1 MVAAS
6 IHGLALSAQGTSAP
20 PDRNTASSQGA
31 LMETMDAIQG
41 GFGPE
46 TDPEWLLEKVGI
58 VTAPGQI
65 WPLVGPMC
73 PRMAADL
80 PKRNPVFN
88 RLG

>member
-6 IHGLALSAQGTSAP
+6 IHGLALSSQRTSAP

-41 GFGPE
+41 AFGPK
-46 TDPEWLLEKVGI
+46 TDPQWLLEKAGI

-73 PRMAADL
+73 PLMAA
-80 PKRNPVFN
+80 
-88 RLG
+88 